1 MSSDDSAPHGA
12 TSRQDDAQGAPAASV
27 TAQAPPSPFAP
38 FVDDFL
44 SYLTVE
50 RGASPNTI
58 AAYRADLARYTAYLG
73 SRGLSS
79 VDAVARDDVAAW
91 MGSLRAAGSAPR
103 TIERRVAAVKSFHRF
118 LVREGIT
125 TNHPTAALPLPKVP
139 ERLPDVVSIEDVERL
154 LSQPFPEGPV
164 GCRERAILEVLYGCG
179 IRVSELTGLDLRD
192 IDLAE
197 GYLRVFGKGRKER
210 VTPVSG
216 AAAEA
221 LRDYLAHGRPF
232 LRTKRGNGRQDA
244 DAVFLNVR
252 GGRLTRATIHAL
264 VHAYGGRVG
273 LDLHPHTLRHSFAT
287 HLLEGGADLRALQEM
302 LGHADISTTQVYTH
316 VDRSHLR
323 EEYLSTH
330 PRARIRSSSAPSGPG
345 RVD

>member
-1 MSSDDSAPHGA
+1 MSNSDDSP
-12 TSRQDDAQGAPAASV
+12 TSSADADGSQGAPGAAV
-27 TAQAPPSPFAP
+27 DEPSPSSLTP
-38 FVDDFL
+38 LVDDFL

-58 AAYRADLARYTAYLG
+58 SAYRADLKRYAAFLG
-73 SRGLSS
+73 ERGAPD
-79 VDAVARDDVAAW
+79 VDAVTRDDVAAW
-91 MGSLRAAGSAPR
+91 MGTLRAAGAAPR

-118 LVREGIT
+118 LVREGVT

-139 ERLPDVVSIEDVERL
+139 ERLPDVVSIDDIERF
-154 LSQPFPEGPV
+154 LSQPFPQGPV
-164 GCRERAILEVLYGCG
+164 GHRDRAMLEVLYGCG

-192 IDLAE
+192 VDLAE

-210 VTPVSG
+210 VTPIAG
-216 AAAEA
+216 AAAAA
-221 LRDYLAHGRPF
+221 LQDYLTHGRPF
-232 LRTKRGNGRQDA
+232 LRTKHGASRQDP

-252 GGRLTRATIHAL
+252 GARLTRATIHAL

-302 LGHADISTTQVYTH
+302 LGHADISTTQIYTH

-330 PRARIRSSSAPSGPG
+330 PRARIRSGGASAGPG

>member
-1 MSSDDSAPHGA
+1 MGTLEDGTIGEAEGAGSSAS
-12 TSRQDDAQGAPAASV
+12 PAAL
-27 TAQAPPSPFAP
+27 PSPFAP
-38 FVDDFL
+38 FIDDFL

-58 AAYRADLARYTAYLG
+58 AAYRADLKRYIVFLG
-73 SRGLSS
+73 ERGVHG
-79 VDAVARDDVAAW
+79 VDAVTRDDVTAW
-91 MGSLRAAGSAPR
+91 IGSLRIEGAAAR
-103 TIERRVAAVKSFHRF
+103 TVERRVAAVKSFHRF
-118 LVREGIT
+118 LVREGVT

-139 ERLPDVVSIEDVERL
+139 ERLPDVVTIDEIERF
-154 LSQPFPEGPV
+154 LSQPFAESPV
-164 GCRERAILEVLYGCG
+164 GYRDRAMLEVLYGCG

-192 IDLAE
+192 VDLGE

-210 VTPVSG
+210 VTPISG
-216 AAAEA
+216 AAASA
-221 LRDYLAHGRPF
+221 VQQYLTHGRPF
-232 LRTKRGNGRQDA
+232 LRTKRGVGRQDP
-244 DAVFLNVR
+244 DSVFLNVR

-264 VHAYGGRVG
+264 VHTYGGRVG

-302 LGHADISTTQVYTH
+302 LGHADISTTQIYTH

-330 PRARIRSSSAPSGPG
+330 PRARIRSGGATTGPG